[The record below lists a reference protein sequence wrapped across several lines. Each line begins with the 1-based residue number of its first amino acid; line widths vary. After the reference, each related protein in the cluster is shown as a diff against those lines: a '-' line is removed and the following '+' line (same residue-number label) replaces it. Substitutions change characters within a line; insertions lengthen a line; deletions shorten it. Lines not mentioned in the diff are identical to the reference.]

1 MRPIHIFLLLS
12 LVALFAGLYKIFEK
26 AGEKGWKALIP
37 GYNFYVWLKIL
48 KKPWW
53 WLILIL
59 IPTVGVFMLPI
70 LFVLTANCFGKRKFT
85 DHVIAVVAYFI
96 YMPMLGFSKTL
107 KFLGVPPDEK
117 NRHWLKEWGE
127 AGVFAVVAATL
138 IRSFFFEAF
147 VIPSSSMESTLLTGD
162 YLFVSKMSYGAKI
175 PAVPLTVPFT
185 HNTLPFTETSPSYL
199 DWIELPY
206 MRLPGF
212 GKVERGDI
220 VVFNFPEGDTVF
232 TGNRNASYYRFVRE
246 NGPDFRKNVIA
257 DEKIVVHPV
266 DKEDNYV
273 KRCVAVAGD
282 KLEIRNQEL
291 YINGNI
297 SQLPENAQFSQ
308 QFFIEGAPIIQ
319 APNESD
325 KDFNIR
331 FQSTIYQL
339 NRQYE
344 KQFEKVGVSDDFGF
358 LAATE
363 NGNIFAVPVHS
374 RNIEAFRALIGGS
387 IDMLDSAGRTGE
399 DVFPQDTN
407 YRWNRDNFGP
417 LQIPKKGLTVPLT
430 LKDLPLWRRVIQ
442 VYEGHDLKVNGSTI
456 LIDGKPATSYTFAQD
471 YYFMMGDNRHNSLD
485 SRYWGFVPETH
496 IIGKPVFIW
505 FSKGDFSGLR
515 PERMFTF
522 VGQNG
527 PGKSYLLW
535 FAIGIGGIWGFN
547 YFRRKSKEKKAATV
561 TTSAD
566 RNKK

>member
-107 KFLGVPPDEK
+107 KFLGVPPEEK

-185 HNTLPFTETSPSYL
+185 HNALPGTRAVPSYL

-212 GKVERGDI
+212 GSVERGDI
-220 VVFNFPEGDTVF
+220 VVFNFPEGDTVHRER
-232 TGNRNASYYRFVRE
+232 TNESYYAIM
-246 NGPDFRKNVIA
+246 RKTIPSERQKIIDN
-257 DEKIVVHPV
+257 DIVVHPV

-282 KLEIRNQEL
+282 VLTIRNGDIF
-291 YINGNI
+291 INEVKAE
-297 SQLPENAQFSQ
+297 LPEHAQYSWS
-308 QFFIEGAPIIQ
+308 FFHPQ
-319 APNESD
+319 
-325 KDFNIR
+325 
-331 FQSTIYQL
+331 FQSEGEYQSFMNL
-339 NRQYE
+339 LR
-344 KQFEKVGVSDDFGF
+344 KKGFTDDIQPSAPDDS
-358 LAATE
+358 LHSMAATAE
-363 NGNIFAVPVHS
+363 AGKIELLKSVVGDVVPN
-374 RNIEAFRALIGGS
+374 RMPAGDGS
-387 IDMLDSAGRTGE
+387 IDG
-399 DVFPQDTN
+399 VFPNSPVDFP
-407 YRWNRDNFGP
+407 WNRDNFGP

-456 LIDGKPATSYTFAQD
+456 LIDGKPATSYTFEQD

-547 YFRRKSKEKKAATV
+547 YFRRKSKEKKAGTV

>member
-70 LFVLTANCFGKRKFT
+70 MFVLTANCFGKRKFT
-85 DHVIAVVAYFI
+85 DHIVAVLAYFI
-96 YMPMLGFSKTL
+96 YMPMLGFSKSL
-107 KFLGVPPDEK
+107 KFLGVPPEEK
-117 NRHWLKEWGE
+117 KRHWLKEWGE

-175 PAVPLTVPFT
+175 PSVPLTVPFT
-185 HNTLPFTETSPSYL
+185 HNTLPATETTPSYL

-206 MRLPGF
+206 LRLPGF

-246 NGPDFRKNVIA
+246 GGPQFRNQVIDNG
-257 DEKIVVHPV
+257 EIVVHPI

-282 KLEIRNQEL
+282 VLEVKNRTIF
-291 YINGNI
+291 IN
-297 SQLPENAQFSQ
+297 NAQQALPKDALFAQQHYEPGVYVDPNDQQGNYLYSQ
-308 QFFIEGAPIIQ
+308 SIYSRVSKAGVT
-319 APNESD
+319 D
-325 KDFNIR
+325 KSSSAGNDQKGTYFHTPVR
-331 FQSTIYQL
+331 PADV
-339 NRQYE
+339 E
-344 KQFEKVGVSDDFGF
+344 KFRNVTGF
-358 LAATE
+358 ASMD
-363 NGNIFAVPVHS
+363 V
-374 RNIEAFRALIGGS
+374 
-387 IDMLDSAGRTGE
+387 LDSAGRPGY

-417 LQIPKKGLTVPLT
+417 LQIPKKGLTVPLP

-442 VYEGHDLKVNGSTI
+442 VYEGHDLKVNGNTI
-456 LIDGKPATSYTFAQD
+456 LIDGKPATSYTFEQD

-535 FAIGIGGIWGFN
+535 FAIGIAGIWGFN
-547 YFRRKSKEKKAATV
+547 YFRGKNKAKSETAAADSKK
-561 TTSAD
+561 
-566 RNKK
+566 K

>member
-70 LFVLTANCFGKRKFT
+70 LFVLTANCFGKRKFS
-85 DHVIAVVAYFI
+85 DHVIAVLAYFI
-96 YMPMLGFSKTL
+96 YMPWLGFTEKN
-107 KFLGVPPDEK
+107 KFVGNPPEEK
-117 NRHWLKEWGE
+117 NRYWLKEWGE

-175 PAVPLTVPFT
+175 PSVPLTIPFT
-185 HNTLPFTETSPSYL
+185 HNTIPGTETTPSYL

-212 GKVERGDI
+212 GSVERGDI

-232 TGNRNASYYRFVRE
+232 TGDRNSSYYRYVRE
-246 NGPDFRKNVIA
+246 KGVGFRNQIIR
-257 DEKIVVHPV
+257 DEEIVVHPV

-282 KLEIRNQEL
+282 ILEIKNKTIFINNTQQPLPKDALFAQQYYESGVYVDPRDQQANNMYNQSIYPRVSKAGVTDKTSSVGLDQKGTYFHTPVRPGDVEKFRNVT
-291 YINGNI
+291 GFT
-297 SQLPENAQFSQ
+297 S
-308 QFFIEGAPIIQ
+308 
-319 APNESD
+319 SD
-325 KDFNIR
+325 
-331 FQSTIYQL
+331 
-339 NRQYE
+339 
-344 KQFEKVGVSDDFGF
+344 V
-358 LAATE
+358 
-363 NGNIFAVPVHS
+363 
-374 RNIEAFRALIGGS
+374 
-387 IDMLDSAGRTGE
+387 LDSAGVPGY
-399 DVFPQDTN
+399 DVFPHDTSYN
-407 YRWNRDNFGP
+407 WNRDNFGP
-417 LQIPKKGLTVPLT
+417 LQIPKKGLTVPLN
-430 LKDLPLWRRVIQ
+430 LKDLPLWRRVIE
-442 VYEGHDLKVNGSTI
+442 VYEGHALKVNGNTI
-456 LIDGKPATSYTFAQD
+456 LIDGKPATSYTFAMD

-505 FSKGDFSGLR
+505 MSKGDFSGFR
-515 PERMFTF
+515 PERMFSF

-535 FAIGIGGIWGFN
+535 FAIGVVGITGFN
-547 YFRRKSKEKKAATV
+547 YFRRKRKEAAATGKP
-561 TTSAD
+561 AQ
-566 RNKK
+566 KK

>member
-70 LFVLTANCFGKRKFT
+70 LVVLTANCFGKRKFS
-85 DHVIAVVAYFI
+85 DHVIAVLAYFI
-96 YMPMLGFSKTL
+96 YIPWLGFAEKN
-107 KFLGVPPDEK
+107 KFLGNPPDEK
-117 NRHWLKEWGE
+117 NRFWLKEWGE

-175 PAVPLTVPFT
+175 PSVPLTIPFT
-185 HNTLPFTETSPSYL
+185 HNTIPGTETTPSYL

-212 GKVERGDI
+212 GSVERGDI
-220 VVFNFPEGDTVF
+220 VVFNFPEGDTVY
-232 TGNRNASYYRFVRE
+232 TLNRNASYYAYERSARLKGTS
-246 NGPDFRKNVIA
+246 NFRQQVI
-257 DEKIVVHPV
+257 DNEEIVVHPV

-282 KLEIRNQEL
+282 VLEIKDRDIF
-291 YINGNI
+291 INGQKSANSPKTQFSWNFNYPEGTSIEGLSTNLGKNGITDQIGQYYVTDSLKNANI
-297 SQLPENAQFSQ
+297 SIPNDKIEIFKNIVQSEITPSVMPKGATRFNLPGTNGETELDDVYPHSPA
-308 QFFIEGAPIIQ
+308 
-319 APNESD
+319 
-325 KDFNIR
+325 DF
-331 FQSTIYQL
+331 
-339 NRQYE
+339 
-344 KQFEKVGVSDDFGF
+344 
-358 LAATE
+358 
-363 NGNIFAVPVHS
+363 P
-374 RNIEAFRALIGGS
+374 
-387 IDMLDSAGRTGE
+387 
-399 DVFPQDTN
+399 
-407 YRWNRDNFGP
+407 WNRDNFGP
-417 LQIPKKGLTVPLT
+417 LQIPKKGLTVQLN
-430 LKDLPLWRRVIQ
+430 LKDLPLWRRVIE
-442 VYEGHDLKVNGSTI
+442 VYEGHALKVDGNTI
-456 LIDGKPATSYTFAQD
+456 LIDGKPATSYTFAMD

-505 FSKGDFSGLR
+505 MSKGDFSGFR
-515 PERMFTF
+515 TDRMFSF

-535 FAIGIGGIWGFN
+535 FAIGVVGITGFN
-547 YFRRKSKEKKAATV
+547 YFRRKRKEAAATGKP
-561 TTSAD
+561 AQ
-566 RNKK
+566 KK